1 MYLSILRPFALLV
14 NVYNIFNFLRFE
26 SPLTSDAIIFSYH
39 IIIDLFGVLFSVCP
53 LEFPDMKYVADA
65 CGNAISNKTGCC
77 LAMESYVTH
86 LQKQSLVT
94 NLQALD
100 CATSLEMKLRK
111 SNITKNVYDLCHISL
126 KDFSLQ
132 GL

>member
-1 MYLSILRPFALLV
+1 MFPC
-14 NVYNIFNFLRFE
+14 
-26 SPLTSDAIIFSYH
+26 
-39 IIIDLFGVLFSVCP
+39 VLFSVCP

-65 CGNAISNKTGCC
+65 CGNAISNKTACC

-100 CATSLEMKLRK
+100 CATALEMKLRK
-111 SNITKNVYDLCHISL
+111 SNITKDVYGLCHISL